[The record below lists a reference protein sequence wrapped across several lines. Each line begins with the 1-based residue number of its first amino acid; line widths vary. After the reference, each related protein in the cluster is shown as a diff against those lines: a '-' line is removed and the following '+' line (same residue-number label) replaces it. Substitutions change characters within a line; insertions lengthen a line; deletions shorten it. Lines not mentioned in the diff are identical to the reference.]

1 MQHFTTEQGRRGPPN
16 SGVVASLAPSLLDGL
31 VELTS
36 EACYRCYLI
45 MEILRST
52 GEKEFPLQLAS
63 CFFYVAS
70 HDGCLQ
76 EDVVS
81 FTKLSPSSVSRNISW
96 LGSHHRLEHRQG
108 LKLVRRERDTADYKK
123 WRLFLT
129 PRGAQFTNLIEQHMS
144 MSISSFEDSA
154 RNFIAQGDD
163 E

>member
-1 MQHFTTEQGRRGPPN
+1 M
-16 SGVVASLAPSLLDGL
+16 DGL

-81 FTKLSPSSVSRNISW
+81 FTKLSASAVSRNISW

-123 WRLFLT
+123 CRLFLT